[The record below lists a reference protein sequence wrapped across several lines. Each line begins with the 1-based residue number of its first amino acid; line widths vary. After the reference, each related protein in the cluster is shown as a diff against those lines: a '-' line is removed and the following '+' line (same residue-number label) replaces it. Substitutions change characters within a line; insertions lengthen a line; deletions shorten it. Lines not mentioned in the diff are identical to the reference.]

1 MQIIDSTPAAL
12 SANLQMYLRNG
23 DVFFDIETTGLSWRT
38 SHLYLIGAL
47 FFDPAADTFTLRQW
61 FLDRPTEE
69 KEMLVSFFTFLSDVK
84 RLVHFNGTTFDLPYL
99 THKAL
104 FYQMEDPLSSVA
116 SLDLYQALRP
126 FQSILGLSSM
136 KQKNVEQYLSFPR
149 KDQLNGKQLILVYHD
164 YLQTLDEKKLEL
176 LFLHNYEDVLGMG
189 SVLELLAL
197 PALFH
202 GDFSVQSCRFTGQ
215 TLEVSLQPEREV
227 PVFLSRV
234 CADGSL
240 TAFGSR
246 VSLSLQTHTAELK
259 YFFPDYKNYYY
270 LPLEDQAVHKSVG
283 AFVDPE
289 HRQKAKAANC
299 YQRRTGTFLPQ
310 QKEFFTPAFREDFKS
325 RPYYFEWSDA
335 FLSQEDL
342 LKEYL
347 CSELQL
353 FFKDDSKTRK

>member
-1 MQIIDSTPAAL
+1 
-12 SANLQMYLRNG
+12 
-23 DVFFDIETTGLSWRT
+23 
-38 SHLYLIGAL
+38 
-47 FFDPAADTFTLRQW
+47 
-61 FLDRPTEE
+61 
-69 KEMLVSFFTFLSDVK
+69 
-84 RLVHFNGTTFDLPYL
+84 
-99 THKAL
+99 
-104 FYQMEDPLSSVA
+104 
-116 SLDLYQALRP
+116 
-126 FQSILGLSSM
+126 
-136 KQKNVEQYLSFPR
+136 
-149 KDQLNGKQLILVYHD
+149 
-164 YLQTLDEKKLEL
+164 
-176 LFLHNYEDVLGMG
+176 MG

-310 QKEFFTPAFREDFKS
+310 QKAFFTPAFREDFKS

>member
-12 SANLQMYLRNG
+12 SADLQMYLRNG

-104 FYQMEDPLSSVA
+104 FYQMEDPLSSIA

-246 VSLSLQTHTAELK
+246 VSLSLQTH
-259 YFFPDYKNYYY
+259 
-270 LPLEDQAVHKSVG
+270 
-283 AFVDPE
+283 
-289 HRQKAKAANC
+289 KA
-299 YQRRTGTFLPQ
+299 
-310 QKEFFTPAFREDFKS
+310 
-325 RPYYFEWSDA
+325 
-335 FLSQEDL
+335 
-342 LKEYL
+342 
-347 CSELQL
+347 
-353 FFKDDSKTRK
+353 